1 MIDFTLASQLETQR
15 ADSDKNMLSFLRE
28 PVDVAGQPPS
38 KSNTFKALLS

>member
-15 ADSDKNMLSFLRE
+15 ATSDKNMQSFLRE
-28 PVDVAGQPPS
+28 PVDVAEEPPN